1 MTFFERNHEENNDI
15 VFTLMNQF
23 DLTNE
28 LSKLT
33 PDNFYSYID
42 AVINST
48 VPLENLRIDPAQ
60 VNNELID
67 YLKQYQYKDEIL
79 ANLIAYTS
87 NQKDYEKM
95 SPFQKARLV
104 VASISDTYNCHGKK
118 MTNKDVN
125 FGITELAKD
134 IFRNQTEFKTYY
146 KK

>member
-48 VPLENLRIDPAQ
+48 VPLENLRIDPA
-60 VNNELID
+60 
-67 YLKQYQYKDEIL
+67 
-79 ANLIAYTS
+79 
-87 NQKDYEKM
+87 
-95 SPFQKARLV
+95 
-104 VASISDTYNCHGKK
+104 
-118 MTNKDVN
+118 
-125 FGITELAKD
+125 
-134 IFRNQTEFKTYY
+134 
-146 KK
+146 

>member
-1 MTFFERNHEENNDI
+1 MTFFERNHEENSDI
-15 VFTLMNQF
+15 VCTLMNQF
-23 DLTNE
+23 NLTNE

-60 VNNELID
+60 VNNKLID

-87 NQKDYEKM
+87 NQEGYEKM
-95 SPFQKARLV
+95 SPLQKARLV
-104 VASISDTYNCHGKK
+104 VASISDTYNCHDKR
-118 MTNKDVN
+118 MTSKDVN
-125 FGITELAKD
+125 FAITELAKD
-134 IFRNQTEFKTYY
+134 IFANQPTLKTYC